1 MSDLDDSMSSESKT
15 APLPASAASS
25 VTATTPNSNEGK
37 RPSYPAAA
45 FTPPEKKGKSGS
57 SGDAADAKEQQQ
69 GHISAAFSVPRS
81 ALSSSSESG
90 SNSNSSLG
98 SAAAISED
106 DSDNPLSASL
116 PPRWKPSSL
125 MDGDVNSGMFT
136 RVHLK
141 VKYESRFG
149 ESVHCSGSSFVM
161 GHFNPNES
169 TTLVTTP
176 EEYPYWT
183 TVKPLILPRGVP
195 HQYMFALFAGG
206 VFSSWEPIECER
218 VMVPN
223 GREMTV
229 VEEFGVYDSNLQLVK
244 TGDKNERSVVYERR
258 KELPRSDFETKEQED
273 EAMVGASAESL
284 APGATSSPPSLQ
296 RTASQYFRQAKTQ
309 SRYKRY
315 MPANYRPDPT
325 ATLFLVCYHLPVK
338 LSKSPLDGSW
348 SATWNRDS
356 LISRSEGSIAESMHV
371 RWVGCVTHQARDDLE
386 DLSDDDKREIT
397 DVLAKMDCIP
407 VFIDRELAA
416 DHYQGYCKNK
426 LWPMFHNVDILDI
439 YTSVWDRGEVIQWK
453 EERNNGKW
461 WGAYQQVN
469 LLLATCVG
477 ELCAK
482 NDTVWVHDYHL
493 LLFPSYLAR
502 QCKEKDM
509 KRPSM
514 VFFLHVPFPT
524 SEIFRELSHGPQL
537 LEGVLDVDVVGFHSF
552 DHARHFLNAC
562 KRFLGLT
569 YQSRRGGNLGVD
581 YRGRNVVIT
590 ISHVGIENK
599 AIRDVIADPEV
610 HEAARQLREKHAG
623 KILIGGNDVCQRLSG
638 VPLKLLAFEQFF
650 STCTS
655 WKDRLVLVQRCHLTN
670 SREGDQEYSSGEIR
684 QLVKRITE
692 QHGADVIDY
701 EESTSALSLRD
712 RIIMWL
718 ACDILMVTSIREG
731 LNLKPLEYVF
741 AKGVTPG
748 NRAGVVILSEFSACC
763 CVLNGALRVNPWN
776 ITEVVNSLDHALTMN
791 EEERMGR
798 RARDLPYI
806 TNQPAANWT
815 KQVLSVLQEA
825 TENEEGDEEY
835 FTDMEYMDTEI
846 GRSHVLRVG
855 QRSDFKHLN
864 IHRVLDAYKSSKRRV
879 FLLDYG
885 GTIIARENMS
895 MYVKKDFT
903 AVTGKLPSLRMI
915 EALTM
920 LTSDPRNTVFVV
932 SGLSQLNLTAAV
944 GHIRGL
950 GLAAENG
957 ALYSWAKSIRAR
969 VENPSS
975 DLQGQ
980 QGDSERHWHHHNFKF
995 DWRAVREAV
1004 DPILK
1009 VYCTRTNGS
1018 VLRYMEQSI
1027 AWNFRSTDPEW
1038 GLLQANS
1045 LQSDLED
1052 VLRDQPVNIIRKKG
1066 LLEIVPEGL
1075 NKGVVARQ
1083 ILTQDA
1089 AINRGHPDFL
1099 FCIGDDTTDESMFK
1113 SIYDYYAERSEESVH
1128 GRVGTAMG
1136 GVKSGSSL
1144 DTPPTSNEG
1153 SLHHLFTCT
1162 VGKKPSHAHLY
1173 VNNVDDVEE
1182 LLFTLGQR
1190 SADEVCNDEVMHLS
1204 L

>member
-1 MSDLDDSMSSESKT
+1 MSDRASLTDDSK
-15 APLPASAASS
+15 
-25 VTATTPNSNEGK
+25 PNSNSSSGHEGK

-45 FTPPEKKGKSGS
+45 FTPPEKRGKSD
-57 SGDAADAKEQQQ
+57 DADKVADAKEQQQ
-69 GHISAAFSVPRS
+69 LAAAFALPRS
-81 ALSSSSESG
+81 TLSSSSSESN

-98 SAAAISED
+98 SAATGSED
-106 DSDNPLSASL
+106 DSESMSTAL
-116 PPRWKPSSL
+116 PPTWKPSTM

-136 RVHLK
+136 RVHLR
-141 VKYESRFG
+141 VKCASRYG

-161 GHFNPNES
+161 GHFNPSEA

-176 EEYPYWT
+176 DEYPYWST
-183 TVKPLILPRGVP
+183 AKPLILPRGVP

-206 VFSSWEPIECER
+206 MFSSWEPIECER
-218 VMVPN
+218 VIVPE
-223 GREMTV
+223 GREVTV
-229 VEEFGVYDSNLQLVK
+229 VEEFGVYDSDLALVK
-244 TGDKNERSVVYERR
+244 TGEVNERSVVYERR
-258 KELPRSDFETKEQED
+258 RERPDAELPDAANATAAAAEMLDASNGDSSDEN
-273 EAMVGASAESL
+273 ANL
-284 APGATSSPPSLQ
+284 AALLGGPPSLA
-296 RTASQYFRQAKTQ
+296 RSSSQFLRQAKIQ

-315 MPANYRPDPT
+315 MPANYRPDPD

-338 LSKSPLDGSW
+338 LTKSPVDGSW
-348 SATWNRDS
+348 SAAWNRDS

-386 DLSDDDKREIT
+386 DLSVDDKREIT
-397 DVLAKMDCIP
+397 SVLAAMDCIP
-407 VFIDRELAA
+407 VFIDRELAS

-439 YTSVWDRGEVIQWK
+439 YTSVWDRNEVIQWK

-461 WGAYQQVN
+461 WDAYQQVN
-469 LLLATCVG
+469 ARLATCVS
-477 ELCAK
+477 ELCRSG
-482 NDTVWVHDYHL
+482 DTVWVHDYHL
-493 LLFPSYLAR
+493 LLFPSKLATLCHA
-502 QCKEKDM
+502 QGM

-590 ISHVGIENK
+590 ISHVGIENR
-599 AIRDVIADPEV
+599 AIRDVIADPTV
-610 HEAARQLREKHAG
+610 HDAVKQLREKHAG
-623 KILIGGNDVCQRLSG
+623 KILIGGADVCQRLSG
-638 VPLKLLAFEQFF
+638 IPLKLLAFEQFF
-650 STCTS
+650 STCTA
-655 WKDRLVLVQRCHLTN
+655 WKERLVLVQRCHLTN
-670 SREGDQEYSSGEIR
+670 SREGDQEYSSSEIR

-712 RIIMWL
+712 RIILWL
-718 ACDILMVTSIREG
+718 ACDILMVTSVREG

-741 AKGVTPG
+741 AKGVSPG

-776 ITEVVNSLDHALTMN
+776 ITEVVNSLDHALTMS
-791 EEERMGR
+791 EDERMGR

-825 TENEEGDEEY
+825 TENDEGEEEY
-835 FTDMEYMDTEI
+835 TDMEYVDTEM
-846 GRSHVLRVG
+846 GRSHVLRIG

-864 IHRVLDAYKSSKRRV
+864 IQRVLEAYQSSKRRV

-903 AVTGKLPSLRMI
+903 AVTGKRPSPRMI
-915 EALTM
+915 AALTK
-920 LTSDPRNTVFVV
+920 LSRDPRNTVFVV
-932 SGLSQLNLTAAV
+932 SGLSQLHLTSAV

-957 ALYSWAKSIRAR
+957 ALYSWPTPPP
-969 VENPSS
+969 VNTV
-975 DLQGQ
+975 
-980 QGDSERHWHHHNFKF
+980 DSAPDDRHWHHHNFKF
-995 DWRAVREAV
+995 DWRPVRDVV

-1018 VLRYMEQSI
+1018 VLRYMEQRI

-1052 VLRDQPVNIIRKKG
+1052 VLRDHSAVNIIRKKG

-1075 NKGVVARQ
+1075 NKGVVARH
-1083 ILTQDA
+1083 ILNQDA
-1089 AINRGHPDFL
+1089 LINRGHPDFL

-1128 GRVGTAMG
+1128 GRAAM
-1136 GVKSGSSL
+1136 KPTTLAS
-1144 DTPPTSNEG
+1144 DTPPASHEG

-1173 VNNVDDVEE
+1173 LNNVDDVEE

-1190 SADEVCNDEVMHLS
+1190 SDEEVR
-1204 L
+1204 